1 MNQKH
6 QQTIYHAN
14 ANVNLMEENLIK
26 MKKIMFEILLHVVVK
41 MENI

>member
-14 ANVNLMEENLIK
+14 ANVNLMEENLIQVNG
-26 MKKIMFEILLHVVVK
+26 E
-41 MENI
+41 

>member
-26 MKKIMFEILLHVVVK
+26 INGE
-41 MENI
+41 